1 MTSDERDFLCE
12 KLGEIDNILKETS
25 LSDSQRQMLLKERA
39 EYEAQSNELNDSDE
53 EESINEQDE
62 EYNEESDTDNE
73 QSECLSYESVYF
85 KYCFEH
91 CTNIDDVISTLE
103 SLKSYFEELK
113 KEGHELTQPVDSG
126 YCFIDKVCESE

>member
-53 EESINEQDE
+53 EESINDQDE
-62 EYNEESDTDNE
+62 EYNEESDTD
-73 QSECLSYESVYF
+73 SLSYESVYF

>member
-1 MTSDERDFLCE
+1 MTSDEKDFLCE

-62 EYNEESDTDNE
+62 EYNEESDTD
-73 QSECLSYESVYF
+73 SLSYVYF

-113 KEGHELTQPVDSG
+113 KEGHELTQPVVSG